1 MEITMRVSSK
11 ATTKAAAY
19 TDILQQTVAHI
30 VRDKELNSYELAS
43 ISKFTNVLRVWMDE
57 EATKRK
63 CPIIQKNGDANV

>member
-11 ATTKAAAY
+11 AATTKAAAY

-30 VRDKELNSYELAS
+30 VQDKELNPYELAS

-63 CPIIQKNGDANV
+63 SSTMPNRGDH

>member
-11 ATTKAAAY
+11 ANTKAAAY

-30 VRDKELNSYELAS
+30 VQDGELNSYELAS
-43 ISKFTNVLRVWMDE
+43 ISKFTNILRVWIDE

-63 CPIIQKNGDANV
+63 CTIMAKRDDC

>member
-11 ATTKAAAY
+11 ANTKAAAY

-30 VRDKELNSYELAS
+30 VQDGELNSYELAS
-43 ISKFTNVLRVWMDE
+43 ISKFTNILRVWIDE

-63 CPIIQKNGDANV
+63 SPTMSNRGDQ